1 MTNRPTRLPYGFA
14 ALAALLVLVAA
25 WAGRDRFAPVG
36 PGSRAPDFA
45 AFAEDGSEVRLSDFR
60 GDVVLL
66 NIWATWCLP
75 CRREMPSMQRL
86 WEGVGDEGFEILA
99 VSIDAAF
106 GESDSA
112 GRAGGDL
119 WAFADSLGL
128 TFRIL
133 HDPSGGIQQ
142 TYQTTG
148 VPESFLVGRDGI
160 IYKKV
165 IGAMEW
171 DHGENRDLIER
182 LLGDGAQPDP
192 LK

>member
-1 MTNRPTRLPYGFA
+1 MANRSTRLPYGFA

-36 PGSRAPDFA
+36 PGSRAPDFT
-45 AFAEDGSEVRLSDFR
+45 AFAESGEEVRLSDHR
-60 GDVVLL
+60 DEVVLV

-75 CRREMPSMQRL
+75 CLREMPSMQRL
-86 WEGVGDEGFEILA
+86 WEGVGGDGFQILA
-99 VSIDAAF
+99 VSVDAGF
-106 GESDSA
+106 GERDNA
-112 GRAGGDL
+112 GRPGGDV

-128 TFRIL
+128 TFPIL
-133 HDPSGGIQQ
+133 HDPSGGIQR

-148 VPESFLVGRDGI
+148 VPESFLVGRDGT

-182 LLGDGAQPDP
+182 LLGGGTQAASPN
-192 LK
+192 